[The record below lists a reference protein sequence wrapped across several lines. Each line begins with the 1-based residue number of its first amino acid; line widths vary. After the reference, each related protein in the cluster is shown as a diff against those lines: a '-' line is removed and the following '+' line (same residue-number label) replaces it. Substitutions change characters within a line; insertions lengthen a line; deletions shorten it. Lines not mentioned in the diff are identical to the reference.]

1 MRCDERRPC
10 QPIGERCGAA
20 PAPAKPLS
28 CFSICPWQEG
38 FTVQQTFASQSYCS
52 RYGVNEQLQDAEDSA
67 ADSGTLPANPAGLRG
82 QPGFHV
88 VDHLPQP
95 GLDCFLH
102 PGLVLPD
109 FQRFNG
115 LAR

>member
-1 MRCDERRPC
+1 VRCDERRPC

-20 PAPAKPLS
+20 PAPAKPPS

-109 FQRFNG
+109 FQRFDG